1 MHLVSGYLVCCKLCM
16 EGYEYPGIWL
26 RHVGYAQKTNL
37 PNSREDTVGK
47 VQRNFKAFKR
57 KQDNAQ
63 ASPKVLKVFKMN
75 EAAPAI
81 DATAF
86 LK

>member
-1 MHLVSGYLVCCKLCM
+1 M
-16 EGYEYPGIWL
+16 EGFEYLSIWL
-26 RHVGYAQKTNL
+26 RHVGNVQKTNL
-37 PNSREDTVGK
+37 PSSREETVGK

-57 KQDNAQ
+57 KQGNAQ

-75 EAAPAI
+75 EAVPAI
-81 DATAF
+81 DPTAF